1 MEGSQASD
9 TIEVDGRAIKV
20 THIDRVLYP
29 EDNLLKADVIAYYV
43 QVAPRL
49 LPHVSGRPV
58 TRIRWPQGVAG
69 EPFFEKNLPSHAPDW
84 LRRVTIEHSDGP
96 ITYPFVEGA
105 AGLAWLAQHSALE
118 LHVPQW
124 RWQSAD
130 DNDSD
135 DADNENAEAPSGR
148 HVDRL
153 VIDLDPGPGV
163 TLDHCAEVAVWLR
176 DRLADSGLVVMPVTS
191 GSKGL
196 HLYARWPREVTTT
209 SSDFAKAAANAA
221 VAAMPSLVT
230 ATMTKQQRKGR
241 VFIDW
246 SQNSRAKTT
255 VAPYSLRGR
264 ARPWVAAPR
273 SWVDVEAGGLTQ
285 LLWSEVLQWPADAD
299 PLAVLDA

>member
-1 MEGSQASD
+1 MEGSQAAD
-9 TIEVDGRAIKV
+9 TIEVDGHTIKV

-29 EDNLLKADVIAYYV
+29 DDNLLKADVIAYYV
-43 QVAPRL
+43 QVAPLL

-84 LRRVTIEHSDGP
+84 LARVTIKHSDGP
-96 ITYPFVEGA
+96 ITYPFVESA

-124 RWQSAD
+124 RWQASDTDAD
-130 DNDSD
+130 D
-135 DADNENAEAPSGR
+135 EVGEREAER
-148 HVDRL
+148 RVDRL
-153 VIDLDPGPGV
+153 VIDLDPGPGA

-176 DRLADSGLVVMPVTS
+176 DRLADSGLLAFPVTS

-196 HLYARWPREVTTT
+196 HLYARWPSDVNPS
-209 SSDFAKAAANAA
+209 SSDFARAAANAA
-221 VAAMPSLVT
+221 VAAMPQLVT

-273 SWVDVEAGGLTQ
+273 SWAEVEAGGLTQ
-285 LLWSEVLQWPADAD
+285 LLWSEVLGWAPDAD
-299 PLAVLDA
+299 PLAALDA

>member
-1 MEGSQASD
+1 VVDESLAGD

-29 EDNLLKADVIAYYV
+29 DDNVLKADVIAYYV

-49 LPHVSGRPV
+49 LPHVNGRPV

-69 EPFFEKNLPSHAPDW
+69 DPFFEKNLPGHAPEW
-84 LRRVTIEHSDGP
+84 LRRVTIKHSDGP

-124 RWQSAD
+124 RWQSV
-130 DNDSD
+130 D
-135 DADNENAEAPSGR
+135 DADPDATGER

-153 VIDLDPGPGV
+153 VIDLDPGPGA

-176 DRLADSGLVVMPVTS
+176 DRLADSGLEALPVTS

-196 HLYARWPREVTTT
+196 HLYARWPSDVSTT
-209 SSDFAKAAANAA
+209 SSDFARAAANAA
-221 VAAMPSLVT
+221 VAAMPQLVT

-273 SWVDVEAGGLTQ
+273 SWSDVEAGGLAQ
-285 LLWSEVLQWPADAD
+285 LLWSDVLGWPADDD
-299 PLAVLDA
+299 PLASLDA